1 MKFNKENLK
10 QVFLSILAIALIGFG
25 YFNYN
30 SGISN
35 INNKEILEVSADY
48 NEVNL
53 GDVELVN
60 SDIVPNDELE
70 ESTSLMTNEV
80 EVSNIT
86 DKNTTN
92 NNIQEEEESLKDDY
106 FTETR
111 IERDRMYSEMLEIYQ
126 NLVKSEETPA
136 EQKTIAAQE
145 ITNITNI
152 KNSIMIS
159 ENLIK
164 NKGFEDVVI
173 LVNSENVNIVVKS
186 SKLNQEEIS
195 QIQNIVQR
203 ELKVNFSNIS
213 ITNK

>member
-1 MKFNKENLK
+1 MKLKKENLK
-10 QVFLSILAIALIGFG
+10 QIFLTGLAIVLIGLG

-30 SGISN
+30 RGISN
-35 INNKEILEVSADY
+35 NTNNKETLEVSAEY

-60 SDIVPNDELE
+60 SDIVPNDSIE
-70 ESTSLMTNEV
+70 EV
-80 EVSNIT
+80 T
-86 DKNTTN
+86 DNTTE
-92 NNIQEEEESLKDDY
+92 IEEDY

-111 IERDRMYSEMLEIYQ
+111 IQRDRMYSEMLEVYQ
-126 NLVKSEETPA
+126 NLIKSEETPA

-159 ENLIK
+159 ENLIR

-173 LVNSENVNIVVKS
+173 LVNSENVNIIVKS
-186 SKLNQEEIS
+186 TKLKQEEIS
-195 QIQNIVQR
+195 KIQNIVQR
-203 ELKVNFSNIS
+203 ELKVDFSNIS